1 MRFVGFHKNV
11 EVYLRNSSL
20 HILPSLSESYSLALS
35 EAKIF
40 GIPSIIC
47 GLDYLALAK
56 KGTVIIYDDDPDT
69 IAKES
74 IKILKNDKYRK
85 RLGNEAR
92 KSMEKFKN
100 RLIAKKWVKL
110 LLAVY
115 KGDEK
120 LFKELL
126 SENENKINDSE
137 ANEILNNQLKLLQK
151 RNTFFNQT
159 TLNQLELFS
168 FY

>member
-1 MRFVGFHKNV
+1 
-11 EVYLRNSSL
+11 LQ
-20 HILPSLSESYSLALS
+20 
-35 EAKIF
+35 
-40 GIPSIIC
+40 
-47 GLDYLALAK
+47 
-56 KGTVIIYDDDPDT
+56 
-69 IAKES
+69 
-74 IKILKNDKYRK
+74 
-85 RLGNEAR
+85 
-92 KSMEKFKN
+92 
-100 RLIAKKWVKL
+100 KKWVKL